1 MKRSTVAIAGLSTL
15 LVASN
20 VFWAYVVLDGGVS
33 YTYLKTSYDTAR
45 TTAIQAIAVSAEVA
59 RENATRQSVID
70 AAAHAQ
76 GAPGAE
82 PFEKE
87 GFVWVGDIGLRFDDA
102 GKFVEARPA
111 VEPF

>member
-1 MKRSTVAIAGLSTL
+1 MKRSTVAITVLVAL

-20 VFWAYVVLDGGVS
+20 AFWAYVVLDGGIS
-33 YTYLKTSYDTAR
+33 YTYLLSSYDRARGTAL
-45 TTAIQAIAVSAEVA
+45 QALAVSREVGRA
-59 RENATRQSVID
+59 DATRQSVID
-70 AAAHAQ
+70 AALQVQPDAR
-76 GAPGAE
+76 

-102 GKFVEARPA
+102 GQFMEARPA